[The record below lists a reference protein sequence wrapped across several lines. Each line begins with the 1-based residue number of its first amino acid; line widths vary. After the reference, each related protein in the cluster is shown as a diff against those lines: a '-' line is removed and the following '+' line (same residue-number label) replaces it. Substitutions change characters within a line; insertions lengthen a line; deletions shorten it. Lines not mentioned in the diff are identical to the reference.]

1 MTDTCPRSGLR
12 DVMEFKVGMGVF
24 GGSLYGGTGSK
35 VEGSNA
41 SPSMN
46 DTGNVSG
53 VDLKSSCPRSQNA
66 VVSLNHLGNLY
77 GHTEARTLLDI
88 RRKDSFCWESVRYDL
103 SCVIAN

>member
-12 DVMEFKVGMGVF
+12 DVMVFKVGMGVF
-24 GGSLYGGTGSK
+24 GGSLYRGTGSK

-66 VVSLNHLGNLY
+66 VISLNHLVILWLHWSAYPSGYQKQVLF
-77 GHTEARTLLDI
+77 LLGI
-88 RRKDSFCWESVRYDL
+88 RPL
-103 SCVIAN
+103 